1 MVNINCQYEQL
12 KYPLFLGDL
21 SGQTSVEA
29 TLDLPESLPRIGKII
44 AGDFQT
50 GPVTFKVAEDLI
62 VINGKLYPHLL
73 FMAELAE
80 ERKKLYHH
88 SEEQY
93 QDQDEENIRQETE
106 EYSLPQE
113 YGVDWYGENG
123 IDYEARMEAPGIR
136 TDMLVQV
143 EVKPLRGIFEK
154 QTPDR
159 AVFKGS
165 VKLIVHAVQHQTT
178 GIISDIN
185 VQIPATI
192 SLVKDSLVVEEILET
207 KKFTLPVRSNLTLS
221 NLKPGIARILEVSAI
236 PIGIN
241 QEIAKGKLFMKGA
254 IELSLVYVG
263 SDDEGNPT
271 EIFSH
276 DWNQATGSVMPFE
289 THIDLNNTDG
299 EVLALARVT
308 PRNVQIELGTPHDL
322 HCQLDLDIEVNLTQI
337 HQQELVIDAILGE
350 NELMDSKKY
359 LVNLEEYSGETNGQL
374 DLEQQIE
381 LPGNNAGIERILSCS
396 GMIEEVTVEAAE
408 GKALVEGSL
417 NLRVAYIS
425 EGDLERKLHIAT
437 WSQGTGNGIPL
448 AGVLEFSGL
457 QSGTLLRTQ
466 PVLESIKVELIDDRA
481 IKLNGT
487 VQFRILAR
495 TPRALFVMQDCA
507 IVVPVEEATRP
518 SMLFYVIQ
526 ADDTLWK
533 IARHYQTTMET
544 LLKANTITNPD
555 NIVIGQKL
563 VIPKKIMNS

>member
-1 MVNINCQYEQL
+1 MGNINCQYEQL
-12 KYPLFLGDL
+12 KYPLFLGEL

-29 TLDLPESLPRIGKII
+29 TLDLPENLPRIGMII
-44 AGDFQT
+44 GGDFQT
-50 GPVTFKVAEDLI
+50 GPATIKVAEDQI

-80 ERKKLYHH
+80 ERRKLYHH

-93 QDQDEENIRQETE
+93 PDEDNIQQEME

-113 YGVDWYGENG
+113 YGVGWYGENG

-136 TDMLVQV
+136 PQMLVQV

-154 QTPDR
+154 ESPDR

-185 VQIPATI
+185 VQSPSTI
-192 SLVKDSLVVEEILET
+192 SLVKDSLAVEEILET
-207 KKFTLPVRSNLTLS
+207 KKFTLPVRSNLALS
-221 NLKPGIARILEVSAI
+221 NLKPGIARVLEISAI
-236 PIGIN
+236 PTGIS
-241 QEIAKGKLFMKGA
+241 QEIAKGKLFVKGA
-254 IELSLVYVG
+254 IALSLIYVG
-263 SDDEGNPT
+263 SNDEGDPT

-299 EVLALARVT
+299 EVLALARVNT
-308 PRNVQIELGTPHDL
+308 RNVQIELSTPHDL
-322 HCQLDLDIEVNLTQI
+322 HCQLDLDLEVNLSQI
-337 HQQELVIDAILGE
+337 HQKELVVDAIPGE

-359 LVNLEEYSGETNGQL
+359 LVNLEEYSGETGGQL
-374 DLEQQIE
+374 DLEQQIQ
-381 LPGNNAGIERILSCS
+381 LPGSNAGMERILSCS

-437 WSQGTGNGIPL
+437 WSQGTENRIPL

-466 PVLESIKVELIDDRA
+466 PILESLKVELVDDRI

-507 IVVPVEEATRP
+507 MVVPVEESTRP
-518 SMLFYVIQ
+518 SMLFYVVQ

-533 IARHYQTTMET
+533 IARRYQTTMET

-555 NIVIGQKL
+555 NIMIGQKL
-563 VIPKKIMNS
+563 VIPKKVING